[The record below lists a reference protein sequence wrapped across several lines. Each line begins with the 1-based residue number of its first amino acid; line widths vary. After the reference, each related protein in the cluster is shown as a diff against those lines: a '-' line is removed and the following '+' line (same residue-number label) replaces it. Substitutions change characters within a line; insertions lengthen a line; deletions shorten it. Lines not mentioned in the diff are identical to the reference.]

1 MKTAGDKPG
10 FPVFSPAMAKRNDRM
25 KHAAML
31 ALLCGVG
38 LLSYLA
44 TTFTISEATEK
55 PERPAKTTKPRF
67 SAQHDPALKTKTG
80 EREKNG
86 RLDMAA
92 INDGALPNQRVIVF
106 KDKAALEA
114 FLAKLGNGVNLLGR
128 LDKLNALHVGFG
140 NEDDLLGLLDGTEET
155 GMVYPVNI
163 PEIGAGAQAGAVP
176 LGNGLLD
183 WLGVTGDNSLWGKGV
198 KIAILDTGIADHI
211 AFKNAIERINLVPLP
226 SNSADLNGH
235 GTSVAS
241 LIFSSNPLA
250 PGIAPGATPLSVR
263 IADDNGSSNSFLI
276 AQGIIAA
283 VDAGAQ
289 LINISLG
296 GHGSSGLVTSA
307 LDYAKQAG
315 VVVVAAAGNSGT
327 EGVMQPAA
335 SPSVVAVGA
344 VDAKN
349 QPMAFSTTGKE
360 VAVAAPGYSVTAAYP
375 GNMAASVSGTSFSS
389 PIVTGVI
396 AATMS
401 QGGNQNLSSTAALSA
416 MNSNLNDIGAPGGD
430 PETGAGVPDMWRI
443 LNGNTPGIHDAAV
456 TSITT
461 SSGQVQAL
469 VQNLGTETLV
479 NAAVSLNVNGVTTNA
494 NITTLAPGDTRV
506 ITVPT
511 GGAESLNI
519 QSTVRLS
526 GGQTDQRPSNDSIS
540 QSSTAH

>member
-1 MKTAGDKPG
+1 M
-10 FPVFSPAMAKRNDRM
+10 RNRKDVL
-25 KHAAML
+25 KNLALL

-38 LLSYLA
+38 LFAYLA
-44 TTFTISEATEK
+44 TTLTISEATQKPEK
-55 PERPAKTTKPRF
+55 PAQAAKPKSSP
-67 SAQHDPALKTKTG
+67 QDDPALKTKTV
-80 EREKNG
+80 EREARN

-92 INDGALPNQRVIVF
+92 INDGAIPNQRVIVF

-114 FLAKLGNGVNLLGR
+114 FLAKLGNGLNLLGR

-140 NEDDLLGLLDGTEET
+140 SEDDLLALLDGTEET
-155 GMVYPVNI
+155 GFIYPVNI
-163 PEIGAGAQAGAVP
+163 PEFSTGAQAGAAP

-183 WLGVTGDNSLWGKGV
+183 WLGVIGDNSLWGKGV

-226 SNSADLNGH
+226 ANAADLNGH

-296 GHGSSGLVTSA
+296 GNGRSSLVENA

-327 EGVMQPAA
+327 AGVMQPAA

-349 QPMAFSTTGKE
+349 QPMAFSTTGKQ
-360 VAVAAPGYSVTAAYP
+360 VAVAAPGYAVRAAYP
-375 GNMAASVSGTSFSS
+375 GNMATTVSGTSFSS

-401 QGGNQNLSSTAALSA
+401 QGGSQNLSSTNALSA
-416 MNSNLNDIGAPGGD
+416 MNSNLIDISEPGGD
-430 PETGAGVPDMWRI
+430 TATGAGVPDMWGI
-443 LNGNTPGIHDAAV
+443 LNGNTPGIYDAAV

-461 SSGQVQAL
+461 SGGQVQAL

-479 NAAVSLNVNGVTTNA
+479 NAGVSVRVNGVTTNA

-511 GGAESLNI
+511 GGVESLNI
-519 QSTVRLS
+519 QGSVRLS
-526 GGQTDQRPSNDSIS
+526 TGQTDQRPSNDSIS
-540 QSSTAH
+540 QSSSAP

>member
-1 MKTAGDKPG
+1 MKYIYLFCMLGCIG
-10 FPVFSPAMAKRNDRM
+10 MMA
-25 KHAAML
+25 
-31 ALLCGVG
+31 
-38 LLSYLA
+38 YLA
-44 TTFTISEATEK
+44 TTSTIFEATEK
-55 PERPAKTTKPRF
+55 PEAPSQAEKPKTYPYQER
-67 SAQHDPALKTKTG
+67 AQKTKSG
-80 EREKNG
+80 ERRESG

-128 LDKLNALHVGFG
+128 LDKLNALHIRFG
-140 NEDDLLGLLDGTEET
+140 NENDLLALLDGTEET
-155 GMVYPVNI
+155 GLIYPLNI
-163 PEIGAGAQAGAVP
+163 PEFSTGPQAGAVP

-211 AFKNAIERINLVPLP
+211 AFRNAIERINLVPLP
-226 SNSADLNGH
+226 ANAADLNGH

-241 LIFSSNPLA
+241 LIFSSNPQA

-276 AQGIIAA
+276 AEGIIAA
-283 VDAGAQ
+283 VDTGAQ

-296 GHGSSGLVTSA
+296 GNGRSGLVENA
-307 LDYAKQAG
+307 LDYAKKAG
-315 VVVVAAAGNSGT
+315 VIVVAAAGNSGT
-327 EGVMQPAA
+327 EGVMYPAA

-349 QPMAFSTTGKE
+349 QPMAFSTTGE
-360 VAVAAPGYSVTAAYP
+360 QVAVAAPGYAVSAAYP
-375 GNMAASVSGTSFSS
+375 GNRAASVTGTSFSS

-401 QGGNQNLSSTAALSA
+401 QGGTQNLSSNAAHSA
-416 MNSNLNDIGAPGGD
+416 VNSSLNDVGFQGGD
-430 PETGAGVPDMWRI
+430 PATGAGVPDIWRI
-443 LNGNTPGIHDAAV
+443 RNGNTPRVYDAAV

-461 SSGQVQAL
+461 MGTQAQVL
-469 VQNLGTETLV
+469 VQNLGTETLI
-479 NAAVSLNVNGVTTNA
+479 NAAVSVNINGATTHA
-494 NITTLAPGDTRV
+494 NITTLARGDTRV
-506 ITVPT
+506 ITVPL
-511 GGAESLNI
+511 GGGGENLNI
-519 QSTVRLS
+519 EGGVRLS

-540 QSSTAH
+540 QSSPAP

>member
-1 MKTAGDKPG
+1 MMPRKSHIPSQVAKPIVSPQYD
-10 FPVFSPAMAKRNDRM
+10 PV
-25 KHAAML
+25 
-31 ALLCGVG
+31 
-38 LLSYLA
+38 
-44 TTFTISEATEK
+44 
-55 PERPAKTTKPRF
+55 
-67 SAQHDPALKTKTG
+67 LKTKTG
-80 EREKNG
+80 EREARD

-92 INDGALPNQRVIVF
+92 INDGALPNQRVIVL
-106 KDKAALEA
+106 KDKVALEA
-114 FLAKLGNGVNLLGR
+114 ILVKLGNGVNLLGR
-128 LDKLNALHVGFG
+128 LDKLNALHIGFG
-140 NEDDLLGLLDGTEET
+140 NEDDLIALLDGTEET
-155 GMVYPVNI
+155 GFIYPVNI
-163 PEIGAGAQAGAVP
+163 PEFSTGPQAGAVP

-183 WLGVTGDNSLWGKGV
+183 WLAVTGDNSLWGKGI

-211 AFKNAIERINLVPLP
+211 AFRNAIERINLVPLP
-226 SNSADLNGH
+226 ANAADLNGH

-263 IADDNGSSNSFLI
+263 IADDNGASNSFLI

-296 GHGSSGLVTSA
+296 GNGRSSLVENA

-327 EGVMQPAA
+327 EGVMYPAA

-349 QPMAFSTTGKE
+349 QHMAFSTTGE
-360 VAVAAPGYSVTAAYP
+360 QVAVAAPGYAVSAAYP
-375 GNMAASVSGTSFSS
+375 GNRAASVTGTSFSS

-401 QGGNQNLSSTAALSA
+401 QGGTQNLSGTAALSA
-416 MNSNLNDIGAPGGD
+416 VNSSLNDVGLQGSDFATGG
-430 PETGAGVPDMWRI
+430 GVPDMWRI
-443 LNGNTPGIHDAAV
+443 RNGNTPGVYDAAV

-461 SSGQVQAL
+461 SGGQVQAL

-479 NAAVSLNVNGVTTNA
+479 NAGVSVRVNGVTTNA

-506 ITVPT
+506 INVPT
-511 GGAESLNI
+511 GGAENLNI
-519 QSTVRLS
+519 KGSVRLS
-526 GGQTDQRPSNDSIS
+526 TGQTDQRPSNDSLS
-540 QSSTAH
+540 QSSPPP